1 MASFIGGRNQSNGK
15 KLLTHRIMLGCIKYT
30 SPMEG
35 IFDITL
41 LIDIPISESNDTE
54 VIHP

>member
-1 MASFIGGRNQSNGK
+1 MASFIDGRNQSNGK

-35 IFDITL
+35 IFDTTL